1 MKSIRALEGCKF
13 FRGGGFGMKNNIIIA
28 GVPRAGKSTV
38 SHMLSKKFGYQ
49 HVSMDSIIAGFE
61 KCFPE
66 TGVSTYCGLSSMDT
80 LKLISSKM
88 TPFVRAMLD
97 SAEYDEFEPGIV
109 LDMYQLLPEDYEKY
123 LRDANCEIVYL
134 LTSDVTPQERFEIQK
149 KYDTPKD
156 YTFYKSDEELIEGAH
171 YIVEQSILMKEQCE
185 VYGLR
190 YYETAHDREE
200 VIKRLIKDLG
210 FEERD

>member
-1 MKSIRALEGCKF
+1 
-13 FRGGGFGMKNNIIIA
+13 MKNNIIIA

-38 SHMLSKKFGYQ
+38 SHLLSKEFGYQ

-80 LKLISSKM
+80 LKLISGKM
-88 TPFVRAMLD
+88 APFVRAMLG
-97 SAEYDEFEPGIV
+97 SGEYDEFEPGMV
-109 LDMYQLLPEDYEKY
+109 LDMYQLLPEDYDKY

-185 VYGLR
+185 KYGLT
-190 YYETAHDREE
+190 YYETAHEREKTFRKILADFDE
-200 VIKRLIKDLG
+200 VRRN
-210 FEERD
+210 EEN

>member
-1 MKSIRALEGCKF
+1 M
-13 FRGGGFGMKNNIIIA
+13 
-28 GVPRAGKSTV
+28 TW
-38 SHMLSKKFGYQ
+38 
-49 HVSMDSIIAGFE
+49 
-61 KCFPE
+61 
-66 TGVSTYCGLSSMDT
+66 VSTYCGLSSMDT

-97 SAEYDEFEPGIV
+97 SAEYDEFEPGMV

-171 YIVEQSILMKEQCE
+171 YIVEQSILMKKQCE
-185 VYGLR
+185 KYGLT
-190 YYETAHDREE
+190 YYETAHEREKAFKKILADFDE
-200 VIKRLIKDLG
+200 GRRN
-210 FEERD
+210 EEN